1 VNEKR
6 DYVPVPHLDVEARQA
21 KGKACRAAVPRSEHA
36 ALDLPSDRPDPVA
49 LLQGQEVARVPEL
62 LAIRHERMLASPF
75 AFYRGAA
82 VIMAADLGAQPNS
95 GLKVQACGD
104 AHLANFGGFAA
115 PDRAIVFDMN
125 DFDETTPGPF
135 EWDVKR
141 LATSFVLAARSLVLA
156 QKDVDAI
163 ARTSVS
169 SYRKAMAEFAEKR
182 NLELWYARIDAQSII
197 DQAGSRFSPEDVR
210 RFEKAVSKAEGKDNL
225 KAFAKLTE
233 RDDDGDCR
241 IASDPPLIVP
251 VRELVD
257 LAGVVDGE
265 KWIHDRFVEY
275 RRTLQPD
282 RRHLLEGYRVVDMA
296 RKVVGVGSV
305 GTRTWILLLLGKDD
319 NDPLMLQIKEAAPS
333 VLEAYAGKSGYA
345 SNGQRVV
352 EGQRLLQATSDIL
365 LGWIHVTG
373 VDGVPRDYYVRQLW
387 DGKMSPSFETM
398 TPAALRLF
406 AELCGRTLARGHA
419 RSGDRIAISAYL
431 GNGTA
436 FDDAVVAFSN
446 AYADLN
452 DLDYEA
458 VTAAVKDGRL
468 AASAAR

>member
-1 VNEKR
+1 
-6 DYVPVPHLDVEARQA
+6 
-21 KGKACRAAVPRSEHA
+21 
-36 ALDLPSDRPDPVA
+36 
-49 LLQGQEVARVPEL
+49 
-62 LAIRHERMLASPF
+62 
-75 AFYRGAA
+75 
-82 VIMAADLGAQPNS
+82 
-95 GLKVQACGD
+95 VQACGD

-125 DFDETTPGPF
+125 DFDETSPGPF

-141 LATSFVLAARSLVLA
+141 LATSFVLAGRALELA
-156 QKDVDAI
+156 QKDIDAI
-163 ARTSVS
+163 ARVSVGT
-169 SYRKAMAEFAEKR
+169 YRKAMAEFATQR

-197 DQAGSRFSPEDVR
+197 DRASGRFTPEEIR

-233 RDDDGDCR
+233 RADGEIR

-251 VRELVD
+251 VRELPEAALVED
-257 LAGVVDGE
+257 TQ
-265 KWIHDRFVEY
+265 KWVHDRFVEY

-282 RRHLLEGYRVVDMA
+282 RRHLLEGYRVIDIA

-333 VLEAYAGKSGYA
+333 VLESYAGKSGYA

-365 LGWIHVTG
+365 LGWIRIEG
-373 VDGVPRDYYVRQLW
+373 LDGVQRDFYVRQLW
-387 DGKMSPSFETM
+387 DGKMSANFETM
-398 TPAALRLF
+398 TPATLQLF

-419 RSGDRIAISAYL
+419 RSGDRVAIAAYL
-431 GNGTA
+431 GAGTA

-452 DLDYEA
+452 DRDYEA

-468 AASAAR
+468 AASAA

>member
-1 VNEKR
+1 M
-6 DYVPVPHLDVEARQA
+6 
-21 KGKACRAAVPRSEHA
+21 PRSEQA
-36 ALDLPSDRPDPVA
+36 ALDPSGDRPDPVA
-49 LLQGQEVARVPEL
+49 LLQSQEETRVPEL
-62 LAIRHERMLASPF
+62 LAIRHARMLASPF

-82 VIMAADLGAQPNS
+82 VLMAADLGALPNS

-115 PDRAIVFDMN
+115 PDRAIVFDIN
-125 DFDETTPGPF
+125 DFDETSTGPF

-141 LATSFVLAARSLVLA
+141 LATSFVLAARSLELA
-156 QKDVDAI
+156 QKDSDAI

-169 SYRKAMAEFAEKR
+169 SYRKAMAEFADKR
-182 NLELWYARIDAQSII
+182 NLELWYARIDAQAII
-197 DQAGSRFSPEDVR
+197 DQAGSRFSPEEIR

-225 KAFAKLTE
+225 KAFAKLTG
-233 RDDDGDCR
+233 RVDGDIQ

-251 VRELVD
+251 VRDLPEAALVED
-257 LAGVVDGE
+257 SQQWVR
-265 KWIHDRFVEY
+265 DRFAEY

-282 RRHLLEGYRVVDMA
+282 RRHLLEGYRIVDMA

-305 GTRTWILLLLGKDD
+305 GTRTWILLMLGKDD

-365 LGWIHVTG
+365 LGWIRVAG
-373 VDGVPRDYYVRQLW
+373 IDGVQRDYYVRQLW

-398 TPAALRLF
+398 TPSALRLF

-419 RSGDRIAISAYL
+419 RSGDRVAIAAYL

-452 DLDYEA
+452 DRDYEA

-468 AASAAR
+468 AASAGA

>member
-1 VNEKR
+1 MTNKAA
-6 DYVPVPHLDVEARQA
+6 YVPVPHPTVGERQA
-21 KGKACRAAVPRSEHA
+21 KGKAARAAMPRGEHA
-36 ALDLPSDRPDPVA
+36 QMEPAAARPDPVA
-49 LLQGQEVARVPEL
+49 LLQSQEVTRVPEL

-141 LATSFVLAARSLVLA
+141 LATSFVLAGRALELA
-156 QKDVDAI
+156 QKDIDAI

-169 SYRKAMAEFAEKR
+169 SYRKAMAEFADKR
-182 NLELWYARIDAQSII
+182 NLELWYARIDAQTIV
-197 DQAGSRFSPEDVR
+197 DQAGSRFTQEEIR

-233 RDDDGDCR
+233 QVDGAIR

-251 VRELVD
+251 VRELAD
-257 LAGVVDGE
+257 LSTVVDSE

-305 GTRTWILLLLGKDD
+305 GTRTWILLMLGKDD

-333 VLEAYAGKSGYA
+333 VLEEYAGKSGYA

-365 LGWIHVTG
+365 LGWIHVEG
-373 VDGVPRDYYVRQLW
+373 IDGVQRDYYVRQLW

-436 FDDAVVAFSN
+436 FDEAVVAFSN
-446 AYADLN
+446 TYADLN
-452 DLDYEA
+452 DRDFEA

-468 AASAAR
+468 ATSAEV

>member
-1 VNEKR
+1 MTDKQE
-6 DYVPVPHLDVEARQA
+6 YTPVPHPDVETRQA
-21 KGKACRAAVPRSEHA
+21 KGKAARAAVPRSDQA
-36 ALDLPSDRPDPVA
+36 ALEVANNRPDPVD
-49 LLQGQEVARVPEL
+49 LLAGQEVTRVPEL

-82 VIMAADLGAQPNS
+82 VIMAADLGAVPNS

-125 DFDETTPGPF
+125 DFDETNPGPF

-141 LATSFVLAARSLVLA
+141 LATSFVLAGRSLELT
-156 QKDVDAI
+156 QKDIDSV
-163 ARTSVS
+163 ARASVS
-169 SYRKAMAEFAEKR
+169 SSRKAMAEFATMR
-182 NLELWYARIDAQSII
+182 NLELWYSRIDAQGIVDRAS
-197 DQAGSRFSPEDVR
+197 GRFTQEEIR

-233 RDDDGDCR
+233 RADGDIR

-251 VRELVD
+251 VRDLPEAAEHVD
-257 LAGVVDGE
+257 GGE
-265 KWIHDRFVEY
+265 KWVHDRFAEY

-282 RRHLLEGYRVVDMA
+282 RRHLLEGYRIVDMA

-333 VLEAYAGKSGYA
+333 VLEEYAGKSGYA

-365 LGWIHVTG
+365 LGWIRVEG
-373 VDGVPRDYYVRQLW
+373 WDGLQRDYYIRQLW

-398 TPAALRLF
+398 TPAALRLL

-419 RSGDRIAISAYL
+419 RSGDRVAISAYL

-452 DLDYEA
+452 ERDFEA

-468 AASAAR
+468 AASAS

>member
-1 VNEKR
+1 MNQKPEF
-6 DYVPVPHLDVEARQA
+6 VPVPHPDVEARVA
-21 KGKACRAAVPRSEHA
+21 KGKACRTAMPRSEHA
-36 ALDLPSDRPDPVA
+36 ALEPSAERPDPVA
-49 LLQGQEVARVPEL
+49 LLQGQEVTRVPEL

-125 DFDETTPGPF
+125 DFDETNPGPF

-141 LATSFVLAARSLVLA
+141 LATSFVLAARSLELD
-156 QKDVDAI
+156 QKDVDAV

-182 NLELWYARIDAQSII
+182 NLELWYARIDAQAVI
-197 DQAGSRFSPEDVR
+197 DQAGSRFSAEEVR

-233 RDDDGDCR
+233 NVDGDIR
-241 IASDPPLIVP
+241 IAADPPLIVP
-251 VRELVD
+251 VRELPEAALVED
-257 LAGVVDGE
+257 SQ
-265 KWIHDRFVEY
+265 KWVHDRFVEY
-275 RRTLQPD
+275 RHTLQPD
-282 RRHLLEGYRVVDMA
+282 RRHLLEGYRIVDMA

-305 GTRTWILLLLGKDD
+305 GTRTWILLMLGKDD
-319 NDPLMLQIKEAAPS
+319 NDPLILQIKEAAPS

-365 LGWIHVTG
+365 LGWIHVQG
-373 VDGVPRDYYVRQLW
+373 IDGVQRDYYVRQLW

-419 RSGDRIAISAYL
+419 RSGDRIAIAAYL

-452 DLDYEA
+452 DRDYEA

-468 AASAAR
+468 AASAGT

>member
-1 VNEKR
+1 MNEKHE
-6 DYVPVPHLDVEARQA
+6 YVPVPHPDIETRQA
-21 KGKACRAAVPRSEHA
+21 KGKAARAALPRSEHA
-36 ALDLPSDRPDPVA
+36 ALDASGNRPDPVE
-49 LLQGQEVARVPEL
+49 LLLGQEGTRVPEL
-62 LAIRHERMLASPF
+62 LAIRHQRMLASPF

-82 VIMAADLGAQPNS
+82 VIMAADLGALPNS

-141 LATSFVLAARSLVLA
+141 LATSFVLAGRSLELT
-156 QKDVDAI
+156 QKDIDAI
-163 ARTSVS
+163 ARVSVS
-169 SYRKAMAEFAEKR
+169 TYRKAMAEFAVWR
-182 NLELWYARIDAQSII
+182 NLELWYARIDAQAIV
-197 DQAGSRFSPEDVR
+197 DRAGTRFSPEEIR

-233 RDDDGDCR
+233 RVDDEIR
-241 IASDPPLIVP
+241 IAADPPLIVP
-251 VRELVD
+251 VRELPEAALVED
-257 LAGVVDGE
+257 SE
-265 KWIHDRFVEY
+265 KWVHDRFVEY
-275 RRTLQPD
+275 RRTLQAD
-282 RRHLLEGYRVVDMA
+282 RRHLLEGYRIQDIA

-305 GTRTWILLLLGKDD
+305 GTRTWILLMLGKDD
-319 NDPLMLQIKEAAPS
+319 NDPLMLQIKEAAAS
-333 VLEAYAGKSGYA
+333 VLEPYSGKSGYA
-345 SNGQRVV
+345 SSGQRVV

-365 LGWIHVTG
+365 LGWIRVEG
-373 VDGVPRDYYVRQLW
+373 IDGVQRDYYVRQLW

-419 RSGDRIAISAYL
+419 RSGDRVAIAAYL

-452 DLDYEA
+452 DRDYAA
-458 VTAAVKDGRL
+458 VTAAAKDGRL
-468 AASAAR
+468 ATTAA

>member
-1 VNEKR
+1 VSEKQEFK
-6 DYVPVPHLDVEARQA
+6 PVPHPDVEARQA
-21 KGKACRAAVPRSEHA
+21 KGKAARAAVPRSEHA
-36 ALDLPSDRPDPVA
+36 ALDPADERPDPVE
-49 LLQGQEVARVPEL
+49 LLKGQETTRVPEL

-82 VIMAADLGAQPNS
+82 VIMAADLGALPNS

-125 DFDETTPGPF
+125 DFDETNPGPF

-141 LATSFVLAARSLVLA
+141 LSTSFVLAGRSLELA
-156 QKDVDAI
+156 QKDIDAI
-163 ARTSVS
+163 ARASATA
-169 SYRKAMAEFAEKR
+169 YRKAMNEFAQMR
-182 NLELWYARIDAQSII
+182 NLELWYSRIDAQTII
-197 DQAGSRFSPEDVR
+197 DSAGSRFAPEEIR

-233 RDDDGDCR
+233 RVDDDFR

-251 VRELVD
+251 VRDLPEAALVED
-257 LAGVVDGE
+257 SQ
-265 KWIHDRFVEY
+265 KWVHDRFVEY

-282 RRHLLEGYRVVDMA
+282 RRHLLEGYRIVDMA

-305 GTRTWILLLLGKDD
+305 GTRTWILLMLGKDD
-319 NDPLMLQIKEAAPS
+319 NDPLILQIKEAAPS
-333 VLEAYAGKSGYA
+333 VLEAYSGKSGYA

-365 LGWIHVTG
+365 LGWIRVEAL
-373 VDGVPRDYYVRQLW
+373 DGVQRDYYVRQLW

-431 GNGTA
+431 GAGTT
-436 FDDAVVAFSN
+436 FDDAIVAFSN
-446 AYADLN
+446 SYADLN
-452 DLDYEA
+452 DRDYDA

-468 AASAAR
+468 AAGAA

>member
-1 VNEKR
+1 VNQKPE
-6 DYVPVPHLDVEARQA
+6 YVPVPHPDVEARQA
-21 KGKACRAAVPRSEHA
+21 KGKACRAAMPRGEHA
-36 ALDLPSDRPDPVA
+36 ALDPSATRPDPVA
-49 LLQGQEVARVPEL
+49 LLLGQEETRVPDL

-82 VIMAADLGAQPNS
+82 VIMAADLGALPNS

-125 DFDETTPGPF
+125 DFDETNPGPF

-141 LATSFVLAARSLVLA
+141 LATSFALAARSLELA
-156 QKDVDAI
+156 QKDVDAV

-182 NLELWYARIDAQSII
+182 NLELWYARIDAQAIV
-197 DQAGSRFSPEDVR
+197 DQAANRFSAEEIR

-233 RDDDGDCR
+233 NVDGEIR
-241 IASDPPLIVP
+241 IAADPPLIVP
-251 VRELVD
+251 VRDLPEGALVD
-257 LAGVVDGE
+257 SQ
-265 KWIHDRFVEY
+265 KWVHDRFVEY

-282 RRHLLEGYRVVDMA
+282 RRHLLEGYRIVDMA

-365 LGWIHVTG
+365 LGWIHVQG
-373 VDGVPRDYYVRQLW
+373 FDGVPRDYYVRQLW

-398 TPAALRLF
+398 TPSALRLF

-419 RSGDRIAISAYL
+419 RSGDRIAIAAYL
-431 GNGTA
+431 GSGTA
-436 FDDAVVAFSN
+436 FDDAVVEFSN

-452 DLDYEA
+452 DRDYEA
-458 VTAAVKDGRL
+458 MITAAKDGRL
-468 AASAAR
+468 ATSSAT

>member
-1 VNEKR
+1 VNDKHEST
-6 DYVPVPHLDVEARQA
+6 PVPHPDVETRQA
-21 KGKACRAAVPRSEHA
+21 TGKAARASMPRGEHA
-36 ALDLPSDRPDPVA
+36 ALDPSGARPDPVE
-49 LLQGQEVARVPEL
+49 LLRSQEETRVPEL

-82 VIMAADLGAQPNS
+82 IIMAADLGAQPNS

-125 DFDETTPGPF
+125 DFDETSPGPF

-141 LATSFVLAARSLVLA
+141 LATSFVLAGRALELS
-156 QKDVDAI
+156 QKDIDSI
-163 ARTSVS
+163 ARVSVS
-169 SYRKAMAEFAEKR
+169 TYRKAMAEFAALR
-182 NLELWYARIDAQSII
+182 NLELWYARIDAQTII
-197 DQAGSRFSPEDVR
+197 DRAGGRFTPEEVR

-233 RDDDGDCR
+233 SVDGEIR

-251 VRELVD
+251 VRDLPQAALVED
-257 LAGVVDGE
+257 TQNWV
-265 KWIHDRFVEY
+265 HDRFVEF

-282 RRHLLEGYRVVDMA
+282 RRHLLEGYRVVDIA

-333 VLEAYAGKSGYA
+333 VLEPYSGKSGYA

-365 LGWIHVTG
+365 LGWIRVEG
-373 VDGVPRDYYVRQLW
+373 IDGVQRDYYARQLW
-387 DGKMSPSFETM
+387 DGKMSPNYETM
-398 TPAALRLF
+398 TPSALQMF

-419 RSGDRIAISAYL
+419 RSGDRVAIAAYL

-436 FDDAVVAFSN
+436 FDDAIVAFSN

-452 DLDYEA
+452 DRDYDA

-468 AASAAR
+468 AAGAA

>member
-1 VNEKR
+1 VNEKPETLR
-6 DYVPVPHLDVEARQA
+6 IPHPDVEARQA
-21 KGKACRAAVPRSEHA
+21 KGKAARTAMPRSEHA
-36 ALDLPSDRPDPVA
+36 ALEPAADRPDPVA
-49 LLQGQEVARVPEL
+49 LLRSQEETRVPEL

-125 DFDETTPGPF
+125 DFDETSPGPF

-141 LATSFVLAARSLVLA
+141 LATSFVLAGRAIELS
-156 QKDVDAI
+156 QKDIDAI
-163 ARTSVS
+163 TRMSVS
-169 SYRKAMAEFAEKR
+169 TYRKAMTEFAELR
-182 NLELWYARIDAQSII
+182 NLDLWYARIDAQTII
-197 DQAGSRFSPEDVR
+197 DRAGDRFSPEDVR

-233 RDDDGDCR
+233 QVDGQIR

-251 VRELVD
+251 VRELAENALVGD
-257 LAGVVDGE
+257 SE
-265 KWIHDRFVEY
+265 KWVHDRFAEY

-282 RRHLLEGYRVVDMA
+282 RRHLLEGYRVVDIA

-319 NDPLMLQIKEAAPS
+319 NDPLMLQIKESAPS

-345 SNGQRVV
+345 SSGQRVV

-365 LGWIHVTG
+365 LGWIRVEG
-373 VDGVPRDYYVRQLW
+373 IDGVKRDYYVRQLW

-419 RSGDRIAISAYL
+419 RSGDRIALAAYL
-431 GNGTA
+431 GSGTA
-436 FDDAVVAFSN
+436 FDDAIVAFAN

-452 DLDYEA
+452 DRDYEA

-468 AASAAR
+468 ATSAAG

>member
-1 VNEKR
+1 VSEKPET
-6 DYVPVPHLDVEARQA
+6 VPIPHLDVEARQA
-21 KGKACRAAVPRSEHA
+21 KGKAARTSMPRSDHA
-36 ALDLPSDRPDPVA
+36 ALEPAADRPDPVA
-49 LLQGQEVARVPEL
+49 LLRSQEETRVPEL

-125 DFDETTPGPF
+125 DFDETSPGPF

-141 LATSFVLAARSLVLA
+141 LATSFVLAGRAIELA
-156 QKDVDAI
+156 QKDIDAI
-163 ARTSVS
+163 ARMSVS
-169 SYRKAMAEFAEKR
+169 TYRKAMTEFADKR
-182 NLELWYARIDAQSII
+182 NLDLWYARIDTQAII
-197 DQAGSRFSPEDVR
+197 DRAGDRFSPEDIR

-233 RDDDGDCR
+233 RADGEIR

-251 VRELVD
+251 ARELVD
-257 LAGVVDGE
+257 MSVVDSE

-282 RRHLLEGYRVVDMA
+282 RRHLLEGYRIVDMA

-333 VLEAYAGKSGYA
+333 VLEAHSGKSGYA

-365 LGWIHVTG
+365 LGWIHVEG
-373 VDGVPRDYYVRQLW
+373 FDGVQRDFYVRQLW

-419 RSGDRIAISAYL
+419 RSGDRVALAAYL
-431 GNGTA
+431 GSGTA
-436 FDDAVVAFSN
+436 FDDAIVAFAN
-446 AYADLN
+446 AYAELN
-452 DLDYEA
+452 DRDYEA

-468 AASAAR
+468 ATSAAG

>member
-1 VNEKR
+1 VNEKHE
-6 DYVPVPHLDVEARQA
+6 YVPVPHPDVEERQA
-21 KGKACRAAVPRSEHA
+21 KGKAARAAVPRSEHA
-36 ALDLPSDRPDPVA
+36 ALDLSADRPDPVE
-49 LLQGQEVARVPEL
+49 LLRGQEVTRVPEL

-125 DFDETTPGPF
+125 DFDETNPGPF

-141 LATSFVLAARSLVLA
+141 LATSFVLAGRSLELA
-156 QKDVDAI
+156 QKDIDAI
-163 ARTSVS
+163 ARASVTN
-169 SYRKAMAEFAEKR
+169 YRKAMAEFAEKR
-182 NLELWYARIDAQSII
+182 NLELWYARIDAQAII
-197 DQAGSRFSPEDVR
+197 DRAGDRFAPEDVR
-210 RFEKAVSKAEGKDNL
+210 RFEKAVAKAEGKDNL

-233 RDDDGDCR
+233 RVDGEIR
-241 IASDPPLIVP
+241 IASDAPLIVP
-251 VRELVD
+251 VRELAEAATISD
-257 LAGVVDGE
+257 SE

-282 RRHLLEGYRVVDMA
+282 RRHLLEGYRIVDMA

-305 GTRTWILLLLGKDD
+305 GTRTWILLLLGKDES
-319 NDPLMLQIKEAAPS
+319 DPLVLQIKEAAPS
-333 VLEAYAGKSGYA
+333 VLEAHAGKSGYA

-365 LGWIHVTG
+365 LGWIRVEG
-373 VDGVPRDYYVRQLW
+373 FDGVQRDYYVRQLW

-398 TPAALRLF
+398 TPAALRLL

-419 RSGDRIAISAYL
+419 RSGDRVAIASYL

-452 DLDYEA
+452 DRDYEA
-458 VTAAVKDGRL
+458 VTVAVKDGRL
-468 AASAAR
+468 ATSAP

>member
-1 VNEKR
+1 VTDKPEFT
-6 DYVPVPHLDVEARQA
+6 PVPHPDIETRQA
-21 KGKACRAAVPRSEHA
+21 KGKAARAAMPRGDHA
-36 ALDLPSDRPDPVA
+36 ALELPADRPDPVA
-49 LLQGQEVARVPEL
+49 LLQGQEVTRVPEL

-125 DFDETTPGPF
+125 DFDETNPGPF

-141 LATSFVLAARSLVLA
+141 LATSFVLAGRSLELA
-156 QKDVDAI
+156 QKDIDAI

-169 SYRKAMAEFAEKR
+169 TYRKAMASLAQMR
-182 NLELWYARIDAQSII
+182 NLELWYARIDAQAII
-197 DQAGSRFSPEDVR
+197 DEAGSRFTPEEIR
-210 RFEKAVSKAEGKDNL
+210 RFEKAVSKAESKDNL

-233 RDDDGDCR
+233 RVDGEIR
-241 IASDPPLIVP
+241 IADDPPLVVP
-251 VRELVD
+251 VRD
-257 LAGVVDGE
+257 LGITTVGDTQ

-282 RRHLLEGYRVVDMA
+282 RRHLLEGYRIVDMA

-319 NDPLMLQIKEAAPS
+319 NDPLMLQIKEAVPS
-333 VLEAYAGKSGYA
+333 VLEPYAGKSGYA

-352 EGQRLLQATSDIL
+352 EGQRLLQATSDML
-365 LGWIHVTG
+365 LGWIRVEG
-373 VDGVPRDYYVRQLW
+373 VDGVQRDYYVRQLW

-398 TPAALRLF
+398 APTALRLF

-419 RSGDRIAISAYL
+419 RSGDRIAISSYL

-436 FDDAVVAFSN
+436 FDDAIVAFSN

-452 DLDYEA
+452 DRDYEA
-458 VTAAVKDGRL
+458 VTEAVKDGRL
-468 AASAAR
+468 AAGGS

>member
-1 VNEKR
+1 VNEKQEHA
-6 DYVPVPHLDVEARQA
+6 PVPHPDVETRQA
-21 KGKACRAAVPRSEHA
+21 KGKAARTALARSEHA
-36 ALDLPSDRPDPVA
+36 ALDPSANRPDPVE
-49 LLQGQEVARVPEL
+49 LLLGQEETRVPEL

-82 VIMAADLGAQPNS
+82 VIMAADLGAQRNS

-125 DFDETTPGPF
+125 DFDETSPGPF

-141 LATSFVLAARSLVLA
+141 LATSFVLAGRALELA
-156 QKDVDAI
+156 QKDIDAI
-163 ARTSVS
+163 ARVSVS
-169 SYRKAMAEFAEKR
+169 TYRKAMAEFAETR
-182 NLELWYARIDAQSII
+182 NLELWYARIDAQAII
-197 DQAGSRFSPEDVR
+197 DRAGTRFAPEDIR

-233 RDDDGDCR
+233 RVDGDFR

-251 VRELVD
+251 VRDLPEAALVD
-257 LAGVVDGE
+257 DSQ
-265 KWIHDRFVEY
+265 KWVHDRFVEY

-282 RRHLLEGYRVVDMA
+282 RRHLLEGYRIVDIA

-319 NDPLMLQIKEAAPS
+319 NDPLILQIKEAAPS
-333 VLEAYAGKSGYA
+333 VLEPYSGKSGYA

-365 LGWIHVTG
+365 LGWIRVEG
-373 VDGVPRDYYVRQLW
+373 LDGVHRDYYVRQLW

-419 RSGDRIAISAYL
+419 RSGDRVAIAAYL
-431 GNGTA
+431 GNGTT

-452 DLDYEA
+452 DRDYEA
-458 VTAAVKDGRL
+458 VTAAAKDGRL
-468 AASAAR
+468 AASAA

>member
-1 VNEKR
+1 
-6 DYVPVPHLDVEARQA
+6 
-21 KGKACRAAVPRSEHA
+21 
-36 ALDLPSDRPDPVA
+36 
-49 LLQGQEVARVPEL
+49 
-62 LAIRHERMLASPF
+62 
-75 AFYRGAA
+75 
-82 VIMAADLGAQPNS
+82 
-95 GLKVQACGD
+95 
-104 AHLANFGGFAA
+104 
-115 PDRAIVFDMN
+115 
-125 DFDETTPGPF
+125 
-135 EWDVKR
+135 
-141 LATSFVLAARSLVLA
+141 
-156 QKDVDAI
+156 
-163 ARTSVS
+163 
-169 SYRKAMAEFAEKR
+169 
-182 NLELWYARIDAQSII
+182 
-197 DQAGSRFSPEDVR
+197 
-210 RFEKAVSKAEGKDNL
+210 
-225 KAFAKLTE
+225 
-233 RDDDGDCR
+233 DGDIR

-257 LAGVVDGE
+257 MSAVRDNE

-282 RRHLLEGYRVVDMA
+282 RRHLLEGYRIVDMA

-305 GTRTWILLLLGKDD
+305 GTRTWILLMLGKDD

-333 VLEAYAGKSGYA
+333 VLEPYAGKSGYA

-365 LGWIHVTG
+365 LGWIHVEG
-373 VDGVPRDYYVRQLW
+373 IDGVQRDYYVRQLW

-419 RSGDRIAISAYL
+419 RSGDRIAIAAYL

-452 DLDYEA
+452 DRDYDA

-468 AASAAR
+468 AATAAP

>member
-1 VNEKR
+1 MNDR
-6 DYVPVPHLDVEARQA
+6 AASPSVPHPDVSTRIA
-21 KGKACRAAVPRSEHA
+21 KGKAARAAVPRSEHA
-36 ALDLPSDRPDPVA
+36 QLDADGANRPDPVD
-49 LLQGQEVARVPEL
+49 LLLGQEVTRVPEL

-82 VIMAADLGAQPNS
+82 VIMASDLGVLPES

-141 LATSFVLAARSLVLA
+141 LATSFVLAGRSLELA
-156 QKDVDAI
+156 QKDIDAI
-163 ARTSVS
+163 ARVSVS
-169 SYRKAMAEFAEKR
+169 SYRKAMAEFAEAR
-182 NLELWYARIDAQSII
+182 NLELWYARIDAQAII
-197 DQAGSRFSPEDVR
+197 DRAGDRFAPEDVR
-210 RFEKAVSKAEGKDNL
+210 RFEKAVAKAEGKDNL

-233 RDDDGDCR
+233 RVGDDIR

-251 VRELVD
+251 VRELEAATGITD
-257 LAGVVDGE
+257 SE

-282 RRHLLEGYRVVDMA
+282 RRHLLEGYRIVDMA

-305 GTRTWILLLLGKDD
+305 GTRTWILLLLGKDE

-333 VLEAYAGKSGYA
+333 VLEPYVGKSGYA

-365 LGWIHVTG
+365 LGWIRVEG
-373 VDGVPRDYYVRQLW
+373 WDGVQRDYYVRQLW

-419 RSGDRIAISAYL
+419 RSGDRVAIAAYL

-436 FDDAVVAFSN
+436 FDDAVVTFSN

-452 DLDYEA
+452 DRDYEA
-458 VTAAVKDGRL
+458 VRAAAKDGRL
-468 AASAAR
+468 AASAT

>member
-1 VNEKR
+1 VNQKP
-6 DYVPVPHLDVEARQA
+6 DYVPVPHPDVPERQA
-21 KGKACRAAVPRSEHA
+21 KGKAARTTMPRSEHA
-36 ALDLPSDRPDPVA
+36 VLDLAGDRPDPVA
-49 LLQGQEVARVPEL
+49 LLQSQEETRVREL

-82 VIMAADLGAQPNS
+82 VIMAADLGAQPSS

-125 DFDETTPGPF
+125 DFDETNPGPF

-141 LATSFVLAARSLVLA
+141 LATSFVLAGRSLELA
-156 QKDVDAI
+156 QKDIDAI
-163 ARTSVS
+163 ARASVTT
-169 SYRKAMAEFAEKR
+169 YRTAMGEFAQMR
-182 NLELWYARIDAQSII
+182 NLELWYSRIDAQTII
-197 DQAGSRFSPEDVR
+197 DRAGDRFTPEEIR

-233 RDDDGDCR
+233 RVDGDIR

-251 VRELVD
+251 VRELPD
-257 LAGVVDGE
+257 AAPIE
-265 KWIHDRFVEY
+265 ESQKWVHDRFVEY
-275 RRTLQPD
+275 RHTLQSD
-282 RRHLLEGYRVVDMA
+282 RRHLLEGYRIVDMA

-319 NDPLMLQIKEAAPS
+319 NDPLMLQIKEAVAS
-333 VLEAYAGKSGYA
+333 VLEPYSEKSGFA
-345 SNGQRVV
+345 TAGQRVV
-352 EGQRLLQATSDIL
+352 EGQRLLQATSDML
-365 LGWIHVTG
+365 LGWIR
-373 VDGVPRDYYVRQLW
+373 VDGWDGIQHDYYVRQLW

-419 RSGDRIAISAYL
+419 RAGDRVAIAAYL
-431 GNGTA
+431 GNGSA
-436 FDDAVVAFSN
+436 FDDAVVTFSN

-452 DLDYEA
+452 DRDYEA
-458 VTAAVKDGRL
+458 VTAAAKDGRL
-468 AASAAR
+468 ATSSEA

>member
-1 VNEKR
+1 VNEKPE
-6 DYVPVPHLDVEARQA
+6 YVPVPHLDTEARQA
-21 KGKACRAAVPRSEHA
+21 KGKAARAAVPRSEHA

-49 LLQGQEVARVPEL
+49 LLQGQEVTRVPEL
-62 LAIRHERMLASPF
+62 LAIRHQRMLASPF

-141 LATSFVLAARSLVLA
+141 LATSFVLAGRSLELS
-156 QKDVDAI
+156 QKDVDAV
-163 ARTSVS
+163 ARSSVTT
-169 SYRKAMAEFAEKR
+169 YRKAMAEFAEKR
-182 NLELWYARIDAQSII
+182 NLELWYARIDAQAII
-197 DQAGSRFSPEDVR
+197 DRAGTRFSAEEVR

-233 RDDDGDCR
+233 NVDGEIR
-241 IASDPPLIVP
+241 VASDPPLIVP
-251 VRELVD
+251 VRDLPEAALVED
-257 LAGVVDGE
+257 SQ
-265 KWIHDRFVEY
+265 KWVHDRFVEY

-282 RRHLLEGYRVVDMA
+282 RRHLLEGYRIVDMA

-319 NDPLMLQIKEAAPS
+319 NDPLVLQIKEAAPS
-333 VLEAYAGKSGYA
+333 VLEAFAGKSGYA

-365 LGWIHVTG
+365 LGWIHVKG
-373 VDGVPRDYYVRQLW
+373 IDGVERDYYVRQLW

-419 RSGDRIAISAYL
+419 RSGDRVAISAYL

-452 DLDYEA
+452 DRDYDA

-468 AASAAR
+468 AASATG

>member
-1 VNEKR
+1 VNDKHESAQ
-6 DYVPVPHLDVEARQA
+6 VPHPDIEARQA
-21 KGKACRAAVPRSEHA
+21 KGKAARTSMPRSEHA
-36 ALDLPSDRPDPVA
+36 ALEPTGQRPDPVE
-49 LLQGQEVARVPEL
+49 LLRGQEETRVPEL

-125 DFDETTPGPF
+125 DFDETNPGPF

-141 LATSFVLAARSLVLA
+141 LATSFVLAGRALELA
-156 QKDVDAI
+156 QKDIDAI
-163 ARTSVS
+163 ARVSVS
-169 SYRKAMAEFAEKR
+169 SYRKAMAEFAAQR
-182 NLELWYARIDAQSII
+182 NLELWYARIDAQTII
-197 DQAGSRFSPEDVR
+197 DRAGSRFTPEEIR

-233 RDDDGDCR
+233 CVDDKICIG
-241 IASDPPLIVP
+241 SDPPLIVP
-251 VRELVD
+251 VRDLPEAALVED
-257 LAGVVDGE
+257 TQNWV
-265 KWIHDRFVEY
+265 HDRFVEY

-282 RRHLLEGYRVVDMA
+282 RRHLLEGYRIVDMA

-305 GTRTWILLLLGKDD
+305 GTRTWILLMLGKDD
-319 NDPLMLQIKEAAPS
+319 DDPLMLQIKEAATS
-333 VLEAYAGKSGYA
+333 VLEPFSGKSGYA

-365 LGWIHVTG
+365 LGWIRVEG
-373 VDGVPRDYYVRQLW
+373 VDGVQRDYYVRQLW
-387 DGKMSPSFETM
+387 DGKMSPNFETM
-398 TPAALRLF
+398 TPSALQLF

-419 RSGDRIAISAYL
+419 RSGDRVAIAAYL

-436 FDDAVVAFSN
+436 FDDAIVTFSN

-452 DLDYEA
+452 DRDYEA

-468 AASAAR
+468 AAGAA